1 MCHQCSERPETLGC
15 SLLVR
20 KGCCHLPQLDGH
32 FLETENLMRVKIILL
47 LFPLMLIL
55 ETENLMRV
63 KIILLLFPLI
73 LISAKFMYKNTLPPK
88 KKHQKKPKQTKEQ
101 TKTKKRTLP

>member
-47 LFPLMLIL
+47 LLVFINADLCEIY
-55 ETENLMRV
+55 V
-63 KIILLLFPLI
+63 
-73 LISAKFMYKNTLPPK
+73 
-88 KKHQKKPKQTKEQ
+88 
-101 TKTKKRTLP
+101 

>member
-47 LFPLMLIL
+47 LFPLMLI
-55 ETENLMRV
+55 
-63 KIILLLFPLI
+63 
-73 LISAKFMYKNTLPPK
+73 SAKFMYKNTPPPPK
-88 KKHQKKPKQTKEQ
+88 KSTKKTNKPKNKQKQKKEHYPKGHHDAHKKKKEY
-101 TKTKKRTLP
+101 